1 MKKNIVVVGFM
12 GAGKSLISKKLAQKL
27 NFPVFSTDKLI
38 EEKEGRSIS
47 NIFQSSTETYF
58 RKVEKEIV
66 LKVSEQEN
74 VIIDC
79 GGGVVLDADNIANLK
94 RNGSIFYLFT
104 PPETIYERV
113 KHKTTRP
120 LLNSENPGEKIKE
133 LLKQRQPFYAQA
145 DHTIDTRDKT
155 VDEIVNEIIIK
166 YKQ

>member
-1 MKKNIVVVGFM
+1 M

-74 VIIDC
+74 VIIDFKE
-79 GGGVVLDADNIANLK
+79 VLVLTPSWADEFL
-94 RNGSIFYLFT
+94 T
-104 PPETIYERV
+104 
-113 KHKTTRP
+113 P
-120 LLNSENPGEKIKE
+120 LLSRFKDKVTLIHTDNASVHATLKILSK
-133 LLKQRQPFYAQA
+133 
-145 DHTIDTRDKT
+145 
-155 VDEIVNEIIIK
+155 
-166 YKQ
+166 